1 LRYQLCRPRTGPSD
15 RGCLYPEIRSTSDRD
30 ALLSLTGSANLGL
43 AGCSGGGTEDT
54 GDRHWDR
61 GPAGADGDPD
71 GEVDGLE
78 GLGIELLEYDFSYYE
93 ETKLMQQGD
102 IWDFE

>member
-1 LRYQLCRPRTGPSD
+1 VARKTPETATG
-15 RGCLYPEIRSTSDRD
+15 
-30 ALLSLTGSANLGL
+30 
-43 AGCSGGGTEDT
+43 T
-54 GDRHWDR
+54 GDGPTATGTDG

-71 GEVDGLE
+71 GEVNGLE